1 MRFLLLLALGGALGA
16 SMAVPSLLN
25 QLPRKDRI
33 VLSESEWRRRLSPEA
48 FRILRQRGTEK
59 AYSGALWNH
68 KGKGVY
74 VCAGC
79 DLPLFRSEHKYDSRT
94 GWPSFYKPLSGDVLE
109 EELDLSLNMR
119 RTEVHCARCGGHQG
133 HVFSDGPQPTG
144 LRYCINSASLKFVR
158 R

>member
-94 GWPSFYKPLSGDVLE
+94 GWPSFYSPPACATASI
-109 EELDLSLNMR
+109 R
-119 RTEVHCARCGGHQG
+119 RV
-133 HVFSDGPQPTG
+133 
-144 LRYCINSASLKFVR
+144 
-158 R
+158 